1 MKRWPHLRRMRGKWL
16 SLAVGSV
23 TLIFGY
29 LLATV
34 NIPLKISLEKS
45 SQEPTKALQANFC
58 TELVEPSVALSQEQ
72 LSKLTEV
79 PTYSKRQQVE
89 QILKQPYC
97 RLSSL
102 NIRAGTLTERE
113 VYPLAS
119 NPSTSLIV
127 LYEDENYLGYGFKQL

>member
-1 MKRWPHLRRMRGKWL
+1 MKRWPHLRQMRGKWL

-29 LLATV
+29 LLATI
-34 NIPLKISLEKS
+34 NIPLKISLDKS

-79 PTYSKRQQVE
+79 PAYSKRQQVE

>member
-1 MKRWPHLRRMRGKWL
+1 MKRWPHLRQMRGKWL